1 MIASALI
8 VFREVFECALVVGIV
23 LAATQGVLHRGRWIG
38 AGVAGG
44 VAGAGMLALFAG
56 AIANAVQ
63 GMGQE
68 LLNASVLL
76 IAVAMLG
83 WHNVWMSRHGRELAA
98 SVNEVG
104 RKVAAGTR
112 PLYALAIVAGLA
124 SLREGSEVV
133 LFLWGIAATDTSGS
147 LSMLSGGLL
156 GLTGGVAVG
165 VALYLGLLAIPQR
178 YIFSVTSWMILL
190 LAAGMAAQGAG
201 FLVQAGWLP
210 PLGEPVWD
218 TSSLLRDSSPIGK
231 ALHTLVG
238 YTSRPAG
245 IQVVFYLLALGAIG
259 ALMKLLGSALRAPV
273 RVGTAV
279 LIGGL
284 ALTGA
289 ANPAAAVENKVFH
302 PIAVQGETE
311 LEFRGFNDHFNAGG
325 TPDFQNRTVEVG
337 YGLTDWWFT
346 ELEFEYQQGG
356 GEFQNYTHTAK
367 ATENVFVLAPQGTY
381 AIDLG
386 AFVEAEFAQRPGDPD
401 EYLIGPLL
409 QTQTGQGLHTLNVIF
424 HGEFGVHPDPTVE
437 LNLSW
442 QTRWLLHLHFQP
454 GFEVYSSP
462 GDWTH
467 FKPQSGQTAQ
477 AGPVIFGMWIA
488 GRGYNIKYEVGQLY
502 GLTRASPDQTT
513 KFMLEVEHVF

>member
-23 LAATQGVLHRGRWIG
+23 LAATRGVARRGRWIG

-44 VAGAGMLALFAG
+44 VIGAALLAAFAG
-56 AIANAVQ
+56 AVSNAVE

-68 LLNASVLL
+68 LLNASILL

-98 SVNEVG
+98 SLNEVG

-112 PLYALAIVAGLA
+112 PLYALALVAGLA

-133 LFLWGIAATDTSGS
+133 LFLWGIAASDTGAAA
-147 LSMLSGGLL
+147 L
-156 GLTGGVAVG
+156 LTGGALGLAGGVAAG
-165 VALYLGLLAIPQR
+165 LALYLGLLAVPQR
-178 YIFSVTSWMILL
+178 YIFSVTSGMILL

-210 PLGEPVWD
+210 PLGEPLWD
-218 TSSLLRDSSPIGK
+218 TSWLLRDASPAGK

-245 IQVVFYLLALGAIG
+245 IQVVFYLAALGAIG
-259 ALMKLLGSALRAPV
+259 ALMKLLGSTIGGPV
-273 RVGTAV
+273 RIGTAV
-279 LIGGL
+279 LVGGL
-284 ALTGA
+284 ALAGA
-289 ANPAAAVENKVFH
+289 ARPAAAVENKVFY

-311 LEFRGFNDHFNAGG
+311 LEFRGFNDHFNAAGA
-325 TPDFQNRTVEVG
+325 PDFQNRTVEAG
-337 YGLTDWWFT
+337 YGVTDWWFT

-356 GEFQNYTHTAK
+356 GEFRNYSHTAK

-381 AIDLG
+381 AIDWG
-386 AFVEAEFAQRPGDPD
+386 AFVEAEFAQKRGDPD

-409 QTQTGQGLHTLNVIF
+409 QAQTGHWLHTLNVIF
-424 HGEFGVHPDPTVE
+424 HGQFGVRPDPTVE
-437 LNLSW
+437 LNAAW
-442 QTRWLLHLHFQP
+442 QTKWLLHLHFQP
-454 GFEVYSSP
+454 GFELYSAP
-462 GDWTH
+462 GDWTR
-467 FKPQSGQTAQ
+467 FRPPSEQTAQ
-477 AGPVIFGMWIA
+477 AGPVVFGMWVF
-488 GRGYNIKYEVGQLY
+488 GRGYNLKYEVGQLY
-502 GLTRASPDQTT
+502 GLTRASPDQTS
-513 KFMLEVEHVF
+513 KFMLEMEHVF